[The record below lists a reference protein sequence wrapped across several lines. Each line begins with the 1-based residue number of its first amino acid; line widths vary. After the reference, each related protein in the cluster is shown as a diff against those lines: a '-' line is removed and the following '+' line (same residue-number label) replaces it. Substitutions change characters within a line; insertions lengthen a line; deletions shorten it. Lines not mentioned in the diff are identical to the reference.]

1 MSVSSQFQSKLSNI
15 ARAEQQL
22 KEAEGGIREKEASLE
37 IEKSQSEEGKDE
49 GMMGVGLAGAPML
62 KYAGKYGKKFA
73 LRKVNK
79 NAKSIIEDWK
89 NKANP
94 ADISDADIDGMTD
107 SDLQDAVEGVKGRIS
122 SLSPET
128 QSSVSRDVRSIKP
141 PTNDLDGKKIQFKN
155 SQKIVSKAEMK
166 DPDYRSAIRTNEV
179 SDLNGESARMLNPT
193 ASTTGAFTGGAG
205 STSGAGGVSRTGT
218 TTGAGDVMD
227 GMSKVMEKPAQ
238 SALDYLGKNGLDI
251 PKGFSGLDLADGM
264 TKKALGIG
272 AEDAIKDQAE
282 KVATKL
288 GVSDALG
295 AIGGRIGGMVAS
307 GLEMASPLLD
317 IFGFVSGIEAI
328 QKTATTD
335 RNIMEASAQL
345 KTEATNLTSAPVFSM
360 GSMAMPTMD
369 TSSMRSGG
377 MMNF

>member
-1 MSVSSQFQSKLSNI
+1 MSVSSQFQNKLSNI

-22 KEAEGGIREKEASLE
+22 KQAEGGIQQQQAGLE
-37 IEKSQSEEGKDE
+37 IEKSQGEEGKDE
-49 GMMGVGLAGAPML
+49 GMMGIGLAGAPML
-62 KYAGKYGKKFA
+62 KYAGKYAKKFA

-94 ADISDADIDGMTD
+94 ADISDADIDAMSD
-107 SDLQDAVEGVKGRIS
+107 SDLQDAVNGVKGRIS

-128 QSSVSRDVRSIKP
+128 QSSVSRNVRSIKP
-141 PTNDLDGKKIQFKN
+141 ATNDLDGFKTQFKS
-155 SQKIVSKAEMK
+155 SQKLVSQAEMK
-166 DPDYRSAIRTNEV
+166 DPDYRSALRTNEV
-179 SDLNGESARMLNPT
+179 SDLNAESTRMLNPT
-193 ASTTGAFTGGAG
+193 ASTTGTFTGGAG

-251 PKGFSGLDLADGM
+251 PDGFKGLDLADGM
-264 TKKALGIG
+264 TKKAFGIG

>member
-1 MSVSSQFQSKLSNI
+1 MSVASQFQNKLSNI

-22 KEAEGGIREKEASLE
+22 KQAEGGIREQQASLE

-49 GMMGVGLAGAPML
+49 GMMGIGLAGAPML

-73 LRKVNK
+73 LRGVNK
-79 NAKSIIEDWK
+79 NAKRIIDDWK

-94 ADISDADIDGMTD
+94 ADISDADIDGMSDT
-107 SDLQDAVEGVKGRIS
+107 DLQDAVNGVKTRIS

-128 QSSVSRDVRSIKP
+128 QSSVSRNVRSIKP
-141 PTNDLDGKKIQFKN
+141 TTNDLDGFKTQFKT
-155 SQKIVSKAEMK
+155 SQKLVSQAEMK
-166 DPDYRSAIRTNEV
+166 DPDYRSAIRANEV
-179 SDLNGESARMLNPT
+179 SDLNAESARLVNPS
-193 ASTTGAFTGGAG
+193 ASTTGAFTGGVN
-205 STSGAGGVSRTGT
+205 STTGVGGVSRTGANV
-218 TTGAGDVMD
+218 GAGDVMD

-238 SALDYLGKNGLDI
+238 SALDYLGKNGLDV
-251 PKGFSGLDLADGM
+251 PDGFKGLDLADGM
-264 TKKALGIG
+264 TKKAFGIT
-272 AEDAIKDQAE
+272 ADDLIKDQAG
-282 KVATKL
+282 KIATKL
-288 GVSDALG
+288 GISDALG
-295 AIGGRIGGMVAS
+295 AIGGRIGGLVAS

-335 RNIMEASAQL
+335 KNIMEASSQL
-345 KTEATNLTSAPVFSM
+345 KTEASNLTSAPVFSM

-369 TSSMRSGG
+369 TSTMRSGG

>member
-1 MSVSSQFQSKLSNI
+1 MSVSSQFQNKLSNI

-22 KEAEGGIREKEASLE
+22 KQAEGGIQQQQAGLE
-37 IEKSQSEEGKDE
+37 IEKSQGEEGKDE
-49 GMMGVGLAGAPML
+49 GMMGIGLAGAPML
-62 KYAGKYGKKFA
+62 KYAGKYAKKFA

-107 SDLQDAVEGVKGRIS
+107 SDLQDAVNGVKGRIS

-128 QSSVSRDVRSIKP
+128 QSSVSRNVRSIKP
-141 PTNDLDGKKIQFKN
+141 ATNDLDGFKTQFKS
-155 SQKIVSKAEMK
+155 SQKLVSQAEMK
-166 DPDYRSAIRTNEV
+166 DPDYRSALRTNEV
-179 SDLNGESARMLNPT
+179 SDLNAESTRMLNPT
-193 ASTTGAFTGGAG
+193 ASTTGTFTGGAG

-251 PKGFSGLDLADGM
+251 PDGFKGLDLADGM
-264 TKKALGIG
+264 TKKAFGIG